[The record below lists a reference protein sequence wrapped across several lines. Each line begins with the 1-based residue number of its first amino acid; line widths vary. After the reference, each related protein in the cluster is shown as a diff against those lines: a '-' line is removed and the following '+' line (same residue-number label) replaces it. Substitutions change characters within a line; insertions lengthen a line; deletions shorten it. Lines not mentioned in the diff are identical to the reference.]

1 MSDSSK
7 PRYRPPVRLV
17 LGTPVH
23 LMAFGGGA
31 GLVPF
36 APGTFGTLVGIPLW
50 LLLSWLPIGAY
61 AAVTLLLF
69 MLGCWICGRSAS
81 LLGVHDH
88 PGIVF
93 DEIVGFLLTA
103 MPLLP
108 ALHWRSGHL
117 WWWLLAAFLLFRFF
131 DILKPPP
138 IRWLDRHVRG
148 GFGIMLDDAAAAIPA
163 AALLMIAEIFV

>member
-23 LMAFGGGA
+23 LLAFGGGA

-69 MLGCWICGRSAS
+69 VLGCWICGRSAS

-93 DEIVGFLLTA
+93 DEIVGFLLTT

-108 ALHWRSGHL
+108 ALHW
-117 WWWLLAAFLLFRFF
+117 
-131 DILKPPP
+131 
-138 IRWLDRHVRG
+138 DRHVRG
-148 GFGIMLDDAAAAIPA
+148 GFGIMLDDVAAAIPA
-163 AALLMIAEIFV
+163 AALLMIAERFV